1 MKRESARAIIIE
13 NNKVLTVFR
22 RKIDEEGNV
31 KEYYVIPGGGI
42 EEGETNE
49 ETVVRELKEEL
60 GLEINILGYIGV
72 VEKDK
77 TIEHY
82 FHVERVNGEPTI
94 GGPEK
99 EKNCDSNYYEPR
111 FVKITELSKLDFQ
124 GIDLIE
130 KAIKKEYVNKI

>member
-1 MKRESARAIIIE
+1 MKRESARAIIVE
-13 NNKVLTVFR
+13 GEKLLTIFR
-22 RKIDEEGNV
+22 RKIDEEGNA

-82 FHVERVNGEPTI
+82 FHVERVSGEPTI

-99 EKNCDSNYYEPR
+99 EKKCESNYYEPR

-130 KAIKKEYVNKI
+130 KAIKKEYINKI